1 MPVAANQSIH
11 WLNNMQINLSITGL
25 DKVQKQL
32 SRLSDR
38 GIKEASAK
46 AINDTA
52 YRVRA
57 TMQKEMDSS
66 FDQVTPYV
74 RKSVW
79 IELATP
85 DKLSATI
92 LPTYYG
98 GKGIDPQKILSAQ
111 EAGGRRRDKRVEA
124 ALRRVGILPA
134 GYQTVPPK
142 DPLPGSVDARGNF
155 KGSFIVQLISYFQ
168 GFAEQGH
175 HANMKDKR
183 KAKLANRGLTESGY
197 KTINGF
203 VYFIAKGQAMK
214 GVHDRTER
222 TLHLHPGIWAKSGI
236 HGSNVK
242 PVIMFTKAGNYT
254 PRFSMDRIG
263 KAADVDNHLA
273 KRMRYRIRQAAEAL
287 MP

>member
-1 MPVAANQSIH
+1 
-11 WLNNMQINLSITGL
+11 MQINLKIEGL
-25 DKVQKQL
+25 EKVQKQL
-32 SRLSDR
+32 QMLSDR

-52 YRVRA
+52 FKVRA
-57 TMQKEMDSS
+57 TMQKEMDSV
-66 FDQVTPYV
+66 FNQVTPYV

-85 DKLSATI
+85 DRLSATI

-98 GKGIDPQKILSAQ
+98 GKGIDPQKILRAQ
-111 EAGGRRRDKRVEA
+111 EAGGPRRDKRVEA
-124 ALRRVGILPA
+124 AFRRIGILPS

-142 DPLPGSVDARGNF
+142 DPFPGSVDARGNF

-175 HANMKDKR
+175 RANMTDKR
-183 KAKLANRGLTESGY
+183 KEKLANRGLTESGY

-203 VYFIAKGQAMK
+203 VYFVAYGKLRSGPTQHLAP
-214 GVHDRTER
+214 GV
-222 TLHLHPGIWAKSGI
+222 WAKSGV

-242 PVIMFTKAGNYT
+242 PVIMFTRSGNYA
-254 PRFSMDRIG
+254 PRFSMERVG

-273 KRMRYRIRQAAEAL
+273 KRMRFRIRQAAEAL
-287 MP
+287 MS